1 MNTSDFK
8 NGSQQI
14 PKRLLMGPGPSN
26 IHPRVIAAMSQPIL
40 GYLDPVFLDL
50 MDETMKLLRGVFGT
64 QNRLTFPIS
73 ATGSAGMEATLCNL
87 IEPGDDVVVC
97 VNGFFGTRMADIV
110 KRCRGNLHVV
120 EGEWGKIITPED
132 VENKLK
138 AVDAKLVGIVHAE
151 TSTGI
156 LQPLDDIS
164 ALAKRYDAL
173 LLVDCVTSLGGVPV
187 NLDDTG
193 IDVAYSCT
201 QKCLGCPPG
210 LSPVSFS
217 DRAVEIVHGR
227 KTEVQSWYLD
237 IRMISDY
244 WGEERVYHHTAPILM
259 NYAIHEALRLVHEEG
274 LNERYYRH
282 RLHSQA
288 LAVGLESMG
297 IKRIAQ
303 EEYRAPMLTSVSIP
317 DGMDDVTIRRRL
329 LQEYNIEIGGG
340 FGVFKGIAWRIGLM
354 GETCRK
360 ESVIRLLTAL
370 GDLLPN
376 VSQLA
381 GVEAAE
387 DVYANE

>member
-8 NGSQQI
+8 NGSQAI
-14 PKRLLMGPGPSN
+14 PERLLMGPGPSN
-26 IHPRVIAAMSQPIL
+26 VHPRVIAAMSQPIL

-120 EGEWGKIITPED
+120 EGEWGKIIAPED

-138 AVDAKLVGIVHAE
+138 AVNAKLVGIVHAE

-187 NLDDTG
+187 NLDATG

-259 NYAIHEALRLVHEEG
+259 NYAINEALRLVHEEG

-340 FGVFKGIAWRIGLM
+340 FGVFKGKAWRIGLM

-370 GDLLPN
+370 GGLLPN
-376 VSQLA
+376 VSPLA

>member
-8 NGSQQI
+8 NGSQAI
-14 PKRLLMGPGPSN
+14 PERLLMGPGPSN
-26 IHPRVIAAMSQPIL
+26 VHPRVIAAMSQPIL

-120 EGEWGKIITPED
+120 EGEWGKIIAPED

-138 AVDAKLVGIVHAE
+138 AVNAKLVGIVHAE

-187 NLDDTG
+187 NLDATG

-259 NYAIHEALRLVHEEG
+259 NYAINEALRLVHEEG

-340 FGVFKGIAWRIGLM
+340 FGVFKGKAWRIGLM

>member
-120 EGEWGKIITPED
+120 EGEWGKIIAPED

-138 AVDAKLVGIVHAE
+138 AVNAKLVGIVHAE

-164 ALAKRYDAL
+164 ALANRYDAL

-187 NLDDTG
+187 NLDATG

-259 NYAIHEALRLVHEEG
+259 NYAIHEALKLVHEEG

-288 LAVGLESMG
+288 LAVGLESIG

-340 FGVFKGIAWRIGLM
+340 FGVFKGKAWRIGLM

-376 VSQLA
+376 VSRLA

>member
-1 MNTSDFK
+1 MNTSEFK

-14 PKRLLMGPGPSN
+14 PERLLMGPGPSN
-26 IHPRVIAAMSQPIL
+26 IHPRVVAAMSQPIL

-50 MDETMKLLRGVFGT
+50 MDETMKMLRGAFGT

-120 EGEWGKIITPED
+120 EGEWGKIIAPED

-138 AVDAKLVGIVHAE
+138 AVNAKMVCIVHAE
-151 TSTGI
+151 TSTGV

-164 ALAKRYDAL
+164 ALSKRYDAL
-173 LLVDCVTSLGGVPV
+173 LLVDAVTSLGGVPV
-187 NLDDTG
+187 NLDATG
-193 IDVAYSCT
+193 VDVAYSCS

-217 DRAVEIVHGR
+217 DRAVEIVHNR

-237 IRMISDY
+237 IRMISEY
-244 WGEERVYHHTAPILM
+244 WGKERVYHHTAPILM
-259 NYAIHEALRLVHEEG
+259 NYAINEALRLVHEEG
-274 LNERYYRH
+274 LDERYHRH
-282 RLHSQA
+282 QLHSQA
-288 LAVGLESMG
+288 LAVGLESIG

-303 EEYRAPMLTSVSIP
+303 EGYRAPMLTSVSIP
-317 DGMDDVTIRRRL
+317 DGMDDIITRRRL
-329 LQEYNIEIGGG
+329 LKEYNIEIGGG

-387 DVYANE
+387 YVYAAE

>member
-87 IEPGDDVVVC
+87 IEPGDDVIVC

-187 NLDDTG
+187 NLDATG

-387 DVYANE
+387 DVYGNE

>member
-8 NGSQQI
+8 NGSQAI
-14 PKRLLMGPGPSN
+14 PERLLMGPGPSN
-26 IHPRVIAAMSQPIL
+26 VHPRVIAAMSQPIL

-120 EGEWGKIITPED
+120 EGEWGKIIAPED

-138 AVDAKLVGIVHAE
+138 AVNAKLVGIVHAE

-164 ALAKRYDAL
+164 ALANRYDAL

-187 NLDDTG
+187 NLDATG

-259 NYAIHEALRLVHEEG
+259 NYAINEALRLVHEEG

-340 FGVFKGIAWRIGLM
+340 FGVFKGKAWRIGLM

-376 VSQLA
+376 VSPLA

>member
-8 NGSQQI
+8 NSSQQI

-26 IHPRVIAAMSQPIL
+26 IHPRVLAAMSQPIL
-40 GYLDPVFLDL
+40 GYLDPVYLDV
-50 MDETMKLLRGVFGT
+50 MDETMELLRAVFGT
-64 QNRLTFPIS
+64 QNQLTFPIS

-120 EGEWGKIITPED
+120 ESDWGRIIDPEE

-138 AVDAKLVGIVHAE
+138 AVNAKIVCIVHAE

-187 NLDDTG
+187 NLDATG
-193 IDVAYSCT
+193 IDVAYSCS

-259 NYAIHEALRLVHEEG
+259 NYAINEALRLVHEEG

-303 EEYRAPMLTSVSIP
+303 EEFRAPMLTSVSIP

-340 FGVFKGIAWRIGLM
+340 FGVFKGKAWRIGLM

>member
-8 NGSQQI
+8 NGSQAI
-14 PKRLLMGPGPSN
+14 PERLLMGPGPSN
-26 IHPRVIAAMSQPIL
+26 VHPRVIAAMSQPIL

-120 EGEWGKIITPED
+120 EGEWGKIIAPED

-138 AVDAKLVGIVHAE
+138 AVNAKLVGIVHAE

-156 LQPLDDIS
+156 LQPLGDIS

-187 NLDDTG
+187 NLDATG

-217 DRAVEIVHGR
+217 DRAVEMVHGR

-259 NYAIHEALRLVHEEG
+259 NYAINEALRLVHEEG

-340 FGVFKGIAWRIGLM
+340 FGVFKGKAWRIGLM

-376 VSQLA
+376 VSPLA